1 MFIKRIILIASLFIV
16 HSLKAQE
23 IPIATSNGVYI
34 FLNQMAL
41 QYEFPWNDLIK
52 PVSHGEVIKALEKLN
67 TQKENLTIQQQKE
80 LNFYLHAFSKFNHL
94 NDIDSFYKQKSLLS
108 FINKWS
114 EVGYEEKKNK
124 IDIRPLIGTSISNYQ
139 GSSILERNIGVTL
152 SGTFE
157 NKFDYFFSY
166 RDISL
171 DGNGIKNIQT
181 IGPQLK
187 YVNVGDA
194 ANLKSKN
201 FNELRASLAYHF
213 KNGVVSIGQDRF
225 SWGYGQDAQ
234 IVLSQNAPA
243 YPNIKLKYNP
253 FKWMQF
259 NYMHAW
265 LQSSLVDSAQT
276 YSYNTTT
283 YGGYHQQ
290 YKPKFF
296 AIHSI
301 TFIPKPGI
309 EISIGESIVYTNR
322 LNPGYLIPIMYFK
335 SFDNTSNNQNI
346 LAGDNGQMFLGFS
359 FRRWIPK
366 TQLYGQLFID
376 EMRITKMFSRE
387 NRNQLGY
394 QLGIKKAKWF
404 GNEKW
409 VMGAEYT
416 RNRPF
421 IYSNINPV
429 LNYTHHDQNL
439 GDWMGNN
446 SDRTLLYTQYT
457 PLSKLVAKLSYE
469 MIRKGG
475 TGTIDDQYLAIP
487 QPAFLFD
494 PLFTQK
500 SVNLEVRYQWQRNIH
515 LQLLTSYTSLN
526 NSPSNSRTN
535 TNYLQVGLYMGLY

>member
-1 MFIKRIILIASLFIV
+1 MFIKRIILIASIFIV
-16 HSLKAQE
+16 HSVKAQE
-23 IPIATSNGVYI
+23 IPIATSHGVYL
-34 FLNQMAL
+34 FLDQMAL
-41 QYEFPWNDLIK
+41 QYEFPWNDLMK
-52 PVSHGEVIKALEKLN
+52 PVSQGEVIIALEKLN
-67 TQKENLTIQQQKE
+67 AQKVNLTIQQQKE
-80 LNFYLHAFSKFNHL
+80 LYFYRQAFSKFNHL
-94 NDIDSFYKQKSLLS
+94 NNIDTNYKKNNLLS
-108 FINKWS
+108 FINKWT
-114 EVGYEEKKNK
+114 EIGYEENKNK
-124 IDIRPLIGTSISNYQ
+124 IDLRPLIGTTISNYQ
-139 GSSILERNIGVTL
+139 GSTILERNIGATL
-152 SGTFE
+152 SGSFE

-166 RDISL
+166 RDISI
-171 DGNGIKNIQT
+171 DGNGIKNIPS
-181 IGPQLK
+181 IGAPLK
-187 YVNVGDA
+187 YVNVGDVTNA
-194 ANLKSKN
+194 KSKN
-201 FNELRASLAYHF
+201 YNELRASLAYHF

-253 FKWMQF
+253 FKWIQF

-301 TFIPKPGI
+301 TFIPKTGI
-309 EISIGESIVYTNR
+309 ELSIGESIVYTNQ

-335 SFDNTSNNQNI
+335 SFDNTSSNQNI

-359 FRRWIPK
+359 LRRWIPQ

-376 EMRITKMFSRE
+376 EIRLTKMFSTE

-394 QLGIKKAKWF
+394 QLGIKKANWF

-421 IYSNINPV
+421 IYTNINPI

-446 SDRTLLYTQYT
+446 ADRTVLYAQYT
-457 PLSKLVAKLSYE
+457 PAPKLFAKISYE
-469 MIRKGG
+469 IIRKGG
-475 TGTIDDQYLAIP
+475 AGTIDDQYLANP
-487 QPAFLFD
+487 QPPFLFD

-500 SVNLEVRYQWQRNIH
+500 SMNLEVRYQWLRNIH
-515 LQLLTSYTSLN
+515 LQLLTSFTSLN
-526 NSPSNSRTN
+526 KLPSNSWTN
-535 TNYLQVGLYMGLY
+535 ANYMQAGLYMGLY

>member
-1 MFIKRIILIASLFIV
+1 MFIKRIILIATIFIV

-52 PVSHGEVIKALEKLN
+52 PVSQGEVIIALEKIN
-67 TQKENLTIQQQKE
+67 VQKEKLTIQQQKE
-80 LNFYLHAFSKFNHL
+80 LSFYLQAFSNFNYL
-94 NDIDSFYKQKSLLS
+94 NLIDSNYKKKSLIS
-108 FINKWS
+108 FINKWTKL
-114 EVGYEEKKNK
+114 GYQDNKNK
-124 IDIRPLIGTSISNYQ
+124 IDIRPLIGTSISNYS
-139 GSSILERNIGVTL
+139 GGIILERNIGVTL

-157 NKFDYFFSY
+157 KKFDYFFSY

-171 DGNGIKNIQT
+171 DGNGIQNIPS
-181 IGPQLK
+181 ISSQLK

-194 ANLKSKN
+194 TNPKSKN
-201 FNELRASLAYHF
+201 YNDLRASLAYHF
-213 KNGVVSIGQDRF
+213 KNGMVSIGQDRF
-225 SWGYGQDAQ
+225 SWGYGQESQ

-253 FKWMQF
+253 FKWIQF
-259 NYMHAW
+259 NYMHSW
-265 LQSSLVDSAQT
+265 LQSSLVDSTQT

-301 TFIPKPGI
+301 TFIPKSGI

-359 FRRWIPK
+359 LRRWIPQ

-376 EMRITKMFSRE
+376 EIRLTKMFSTA

-421 IYSNINPV
+421 LYTNINPV
-429 LNYTHHDQNL
+429 LNYTHHEQNL
-439 GDWMGNN
+439 GDWIGNN
-446 SDRTLLYTQYT
+446 ADRTLLYTQYT
-457 PLSKLVAKLSYE
+457 PFAKLVAKISYE
-469 MIRKGG
+469 MVRKGG
-475 TGTIDDQYLAIP
+475 AGTIEDQYLTTP
-487 QPAFLFD
+487 QPQFLFD
-494 PLFTQK
+494 PLIIQK
-500 SVNLEVRYQWQRNIH
+500 SLNFDIRFQWLRNIH
-515 LQLLTSYTSLN
+515 LQLMTSFATVNYP
-526 NSPSNSRTN
+526 PSSSWTKA
-535 TNYLQVGLYMGLY
+535 NYLQAGIYMGLY